1 MKGMQVIDGFLIRL
15 YSPFLARS
23 DRHLEPVSI
32 LSSNKITEPLMPYL
46 PLSFLRNLK
55 HEHLD
60 SPKGSNKQFW
70 DKLSASKESVNLIA
84 RSEAEKL
91 GLQSNASDE
100 EARECKYLYV

>member
-1 MKGMQVIDGFLIRL
+1 M
-15 YSPFLARS
+15 
-23 DRHLEPVSI
+23 EPVSI